1 MLLLLLAAASALDCA
16 ALAGQYTA
24 GTAHYTVLPVPG
36 LANTF
41 DIVDTA
47 PIYRFV
53 CRTAAVELAK
63 VGRKSTLALP
73 ATFNET
79 HVDAAAGSAAFVA
92 TAASLRYV
100 DGDRVVLDL
109 ARAPATPVEDAL
121 AVLGLCATLGL
132 RHATDAQ
139 GRSPCCGGG
148 T

>member
-1 MLLLLLAAASALDCA
+1 MRRTKSGAARQPAGRQLIDVPAQTATTCFASGSTTVDVCA
-16 ALAGQYTA
+16 PSSTTA
-24 GTAHYTVLPVPG
+24 IP
-36 LANTF
+36 N
-41 DIVDTA
+41 
-47 PIYRFV
+47 
-53 CRTAAVELAK
+53 TAAWQTASGGIAHEK
-63 VGRKSTLALP
+63 T
-73 ATFNET
+73 
-79 HVDAAAGSAAFVA
+79 AAFVA